1 MQALHDHLG
10 AEGEGGGDDDD
21 EEKELSRFRK
31 WVFDFEKWG

>member
-21 EEKELSRFRK
+21 DDEEKGVKQISQVGF
-31 WVFDFEKWG
+31 

>member
-21 EEKELSRFRK
+21 EEKGVKQISQVGF
-31 WVFDFEKWG
+31 

>member
-21 EEKELSRFRK
+21 DEEKGVKQISQVGF
-31 WVFDFEKWG
+31 

>member
-21 EEKELSRFRK
+21 DEEKGIKQISQVGF
-31 WVFDFEKWG
+31 